1 MKVPPLFLFTLA
13 ASVSLLSKA
22 ADPEVTKLKAS
33 YQIAVDR
40 VVSPLKASYEQELRK
55 LVERLT
61 KAGNLQGAL
70 EAKTELEAL
79 TGKPEAEAGKAAVAP
94 TSQKASDRFF
104 VSKTWK
110 TPTGTSFTFEKD
122 GTGFRQFGK
131 DKTSLIWR
139 QIEGG
144 LIETTLQV
152 TQGGDVRNMYFRF
165 LSNSEGY
172 FGVAKDS
179 VSKKL
184 EAMGRQ

>member
-1 MKVPPLFLFTLA
+1 MKTSLLFIFVAT
-13 ASVSLLSKA
+13 SVSSLSRA
-22 ADPEVTKLKAS
+22 ADPEVAKLKAS

-40 VVSPLKASYEQELRK
+40 VVSPLKVSYEQELRK

-79 TGKPEAEAGKAAVAP
+79 TGRPQGEPEKTANAP
-94 TSQKASDRFF
+94 GSQKAIDRFF
-104 VSKTWK
+104 INKTWK

-144 LIETTLQV
+144 LIEITLQV

-172 FGVAKDS
+172 FGVAQDS
-179 VSKKL
+179 VTKKL
-184 EAMGRQ
+184 EALGRQ